1 MKYNKITT
9 TNIMSKQALE
19 AAMDNIYENGLP
31 RGLNCG
37 LKNID
42 ELFRFDR
49 GKLVTIT
56 GIPNMG
62 KSEFIDFLT
71 VQYNKLYRMKTLYF
85 SPENQPIE
93 LHLSKLYRKFDGVV
107 PSKEIVGKERLTAI
121 ADYIYNNFFFFE
133 YRNEYTVDEVIEV
146 AKEQVDR
153 EGVDILVI
161 DSYNKLLT
169 DITNNETEVISRIL
183 DRLERFAKAANIIIF
198 LVAHPRKMPK
208 ADERKRYEIPN
219 AYDINGSANFF
230 NKSDFCITVH
240 RNYDPNYAIIKVDKV
255 KFSNYGG
262 TGTTCLGYDLKSG
275 NYYDIPENI
284 LKDGEFAT
292 VPSAPAHI
300 PFEIPT
306 SATGRSGMDFLNVQA
321 SCFKNASDTKPY
333 DVNLGT
339 FLTTDKYKSQI
350 DTMRNGNPDENKRL
364 KASLP
369 AVTPSVVLQE
379 KRDENHIVSHTGLIC
394 VDIDYKDNTDCIDTV
409 FDTLKNLPYVAFA
422 QRSASGIGYYALI
435 PIADGNKH
443 LEHFLALEEDFAAK
457 GITIDKSCK
466 NKARLRFYSFDENRY
481 VNPSTA
487 VYTRQK
493 EMKQQEKPRFSAP
506 QPTASPS
513 PTFSN
518 PDLTQ
523 ELDKAC
529 QAIVGKN
536 VCPTYQAWFEVGCA
550 LANELGE
557 QGRSYYHTLS
567 QGYTGYSQAE
577 TDAKYD
583 ECLSSGNRY
592 QYSRGTIF
600 HYINDIK

>member
-1 MKYNKITT
+1 MNTNKIST
-9 TNIMSKQALE
+9 TNIMSKEALE
-19 AAMDNIYENGLP
+19 ATINNIYENGLP
-31 RGLNCG
+31 KGLHCG
-37 LKNID
+37 SKNLD
-42 ELFRFDR
+42 ELFHLDR
-49 GKLVTIT
+49 GKLVTVT

-71 VQYNKLYRMKTLYF
+71 VQYNKLYGMKTLYY
-85 SPENQPIE
+85 SPENQPIA
-93 LHLSKLYRKFDGVV
+93 LHLSKLYRKFDGII
-107 PSKEIVGKERLTAI
+107 PSKENVGKERLTSMMN
-121 ADYIYNNFFFFE
+121 YIYENFFFFD
-133 YRNEYTVDEVIEV
+133 YSNEYSVDQVIEV
-146 AKEQVDR
+146 AKGQIER

-161 DSYNKLLT
+161 DSYNKLT
-169 DITNNETEVISRIL
+169 TEITNNETEVISRIL
-183 DRLERFAKAANIIIF
+183 DRLERFAKAANLIIL

-208 ADERKRYEIPN
+208 ADECKRYEIPS

-240 RNYDPNYAIIKVDKV
+240 RNYDPNYAIVKVDKV

-284 LKDGEFAT
+284 LKDGEFAA
-292 VPSAPAHI
+292 VPPAPTHV
-300 PFEIPT
+300 PFKITT
-306 SATGRSGMDFLNVQA
+306 SATSRSGMDFLNVQT

-333 DVNLGT
+333 NVNLAT
-339 FLTTDKYKSQI
+339 FLTTDKYKNQI
-350 DTMRNGNPDENKRL
+350 NAMRNSNSDEAKRL

-369 AVTPSVVLQE
+369 AVTPSVVLKE
-379 KRDENHIVSHTGLIC
+379 KRDESHIVSHTGLIC
-394 VDIDYKDNTDCIDTV
+394 VDIDYKDNTDCINKV

-422 QRSASGIGYYALI
+422 QQSASGTGYYALI
-435 PIADGNKH
+435 PIADGDKH

-481 VNPSTA
+481 INPATE
-487 VYTRQK
+487 VYTRRIA
-493 EMKQQEKPRFSAP
+493 MKRQEKIQFSAP
-506 QPTASPS
+506 KQTAS
-513 PTFSN
+513 PTFSHS
-518 PDLTQ
+518 DLTQ

-529 QAIVGKN
+529 QEIVGKN

-567 QGYTGYSQAE
+567 QCYAGYNQTE
-577 TDAKYD
+577 TDDKYD
-583 ECLSSGNRY
+583 ECLRNEHRY
-592 QYSRGTIF
+592 NFSRGTIF
-600 HYINDIK
+600 HYINETK

>member
-37 LKNID
+37 LKNLD

-107 PSKEIVGKERLTAI
+107 PSKKIVGKERLTTI

-208 ADERKRYEIPN
+208 ADERKRYEIPC

-262 TGTTCLGYDLKSG
+262 TGTTCLGYDLKSS
-275 NYYDIPENI
+275 NYYDIDESIMNDCGVVEP
-284 LKDGEFAT
+284 
-292 VPSAPAHI
+292 APAHI
-300 PFEIPT
+300 PFEVPT
-306 SATGRSGMDFLNVQA
+306 QATSQDGKDFLNVMV
-321 SCFKNASDTKPY
+321 SCFKNANDTKPY
-333 DVNLGT
+333 NVNLWR

-350 DTMRNGNPDENKRL
+350 GAIREGNTNL
-364 KASLP
+364 KTSLP
-369 AVTPSVVLQE
+369 AVLPSVIVNGGRKE
-379 KRDENHIVSHTGLIC
+379 EHIVKHTGLIC
-394 VDIDYKDNTDCIDTV
+394 IDIDYKDNTDCIDTV
-409 FDTLKNLPYVAFA
+409 FYTLKNLPYVAFA
-422 QRSASGIGYYALI
+422 QQSASGTGYYALI
-435 PIADGNKH
+435 PITDGNKH
-443 LEHFLALEEDFAAK
+443 LEHFLALEEDFAAM

-481 VNPSTA
+481 VNPSTT

-506 QPTASPS
+506 QQTTF
-513 PTFSN
+513 PTFFHS
-518 PDLTQ
+518 DLTQ

-529 QAIVGKN
+529 QAVVGQN